1 VRRVLLASL
10 LVLGS
15 AGAIAGMDASP
26 AGACSCAVPD
36 SNSFARADAAFIG
49 TLNDTVPRVAL
60 GDVASTVPSA
70 DYHFAVEQV
79 VKGDLP
85 TDITVVAPSGGASC
99 GIEAADGSPT
109 GLLLIAGTADTWE
122 SSLCSQLAP
131 EELLAFSGGDTNPP
145 TPGDDPVSP
154 EEDGGNSHGF
164 AIVLFVV
171 YVAAAV
177 GVGYVLVRNP
187 SRSDGSAPD
196 AA

>member
-1 VRRVLLASL
+1 MRRLLLALML
-10 LVLGS
+10 L
-15 AGAIAGMDASP
+15 
-26 AGACSCAVPD
+26 
-36 SNSFARADAAFIG
+36 AA
-49 TLNDTVPRVAL
+49 LA
-60 GDVASTVPSA
+60 
-70 DYHFAVEQV
+70 
-79 VKGDLP
+79 
-85 TDITVVAPSGGASC
+85 VVAPIVNAPS
-99 GIEAADGSPT
+99 AAF
-109 GLLLIAGTADTWE
+109 A
-122 SSLCSQLAP
+122 
-131 EELLAFSGGDTNPP
+131 GGDTNPP